1 MLPFVRK
8 FIVIDS
14 ALSAMNMRSS
24 LSLFIVVEVKMPKI
38 LRAFNEG
45 CLCEIGFTATGFL
58 GSIFVGRLIV
68 LL

>member
-24 LSLFIVVEVKMPKI
+24 LSLFIVAEVKMPKI
-38 LRAFNEG
+38 LKAFNEG
-45 CLCEIGFTATGFL
+45 CLREVDQFQGDKLL
-58 GSIFVGRLIV
+58 GK
-68 LL
+68 LLL